1 MVCVLPQLASGNGI
15 GRKSSCAIPA
25 PLDEPWAQLF
35 VEIDFRGVDLRITV
49 WQANEVKCF
58 SVDGVLW
65 WVELLSL

>member
-1 MVCVLPQLASGNGI
+1 MKIFWISTVIFSLG
-15 GRKSSCAIPA
+15 
-25 PLDEPWAQLF
+25 AQLF

-58 SVDGVLW
+58 SVTLVVGVHWVDGFLW